1 MNRKD
6 NFQNIQMFKNIKMF
20 YIKTT
25 LRLHLT
31 AVKMTIIIHINW
43 KEKKR
48 KCVHMKECSQ
58 LGSHV
63 RVLSKSKIRT
73 AVNFC
78 FLAYDKKNRIQKPTY
93 SGLQYH
99 CW

>member
-1 MNRKD
+1 MNGKD

-43 KEKKR
+43 
-48 KCVHMKECSQ
+48 
-58 LGSHV
+58 
-63 RVLSKSKIRT
+63 
-73 AVNFC
+73 
-78 FLAYDKKNRIQKPTY
+78 
-93 SGLQYH
+93 
-99 CW
+99 